1 MLGATAAIESAVH
14 STGQKIDRPPWL
26 ISVMV
31 PTIDDILEML
41 GSVLEAL
48 LRLISG

>member
-1 MLGATAAIESAVH
+1 
-14 STGQKIDRPPWL
+14 
-26 ISVMV
+26 MV

-48 LRLISG
+48 LRLVRGQAAEL

>member
-1 MLGATAAIESAVH
+1 
-14 STGQKIDRPPWL
+14 
-26 ISVMV
+26 MV

-48 LRLISG
+48 LRLVRGYAAQL

>member
-1 MLGATAAIESAVH
+1 
-14 STGQKIDRPPWL
+14 
-26 ISVMV
+26 MV
-31 PTIDDILEML
+31 PTIDDIVEML